1 MENLNP
7 EIFSFIRMKPLTQ
20 IMGMSQARFT
30 QKLRHHKIKGQEQ
43 SFTSEE
49 LDKLKKGLTTLMD
62 ILNAEVGK
70 AIS

>member
-49 LDKLKKGLTTLMD
+49 LEKLKKGLTTLMD